1 MRFEKSLLAATLL
14 AALVSIGGGSA
25 LAADSCEAQ
34 AKSLSSVIAAVTDT
48 ATKEKAA
55 KLQEKAIDEATTEAD
70 EEECL
75 DYLKDLKEVLGV
87 K

>member
-1 MRFEKSLLAATLL
+1 MRFEKSLIAVTFVASFILA
-14 AALVSIGGGSA
+14 GGGTA

-34 AKSLSSVIAAVTDT
+34 AKALSPTIAALTDA
-48 ATKEKAA
+48 ATKEKAG